1 LNESLKE
8 FSSISRIGMRAE
20 QLATE
25 IYYKELDGVKP
36 SLVRFIEY
44 YPPTDFL
51 GNIFPNG
58 FAEQR
63 MELCFSQVSLL
74 GRVFGKKPEFNGFIG
89 TPNRGSGDIPA

>member
-1 LNESLKE
+1 
-8 FSSISRIGMRAE
+8 MRTE

-25 IYYKELDGVKP
+25 IYYKEFDGVEP

-44 YPPTDFL
+44 YPTTDFP

-63 MELCFSQVSLL
+63 IELCFSQVSLL

-89 TPNRGSGDIPA
+89 TPSSHKPPFDEPVSFFAERGIAI